1 MATHDYS
8 LANQSG
14 ASFRSD
20 LNNALAAILSNNSNA
35 TSPSTTAAYS
45 IWADTNAAK
54 LKIRNSA
61 NDDWVDLIN
70 LDGTI
75 ARDLTFTGSSANILF
90 DQSDNAL
97 EFNDNAK
104 ATFGTGADLTIS
116 HNGSNSIIN
125 DTGTGEL
132 QLQRGGNTILSLG
145 STGIQITDPDGA
157 AEVKLTGFEGSSAQ
171 ITLIADE
178 GDDNADTWT
187 IQSFVTDNTL
197 RFLSKASGSLAE
209 KWHITTDG
217 EVEQTGRLAVGLSVS
232 TTESATNIS
241 AGLIQTDG
249 NIDVRFAGVNTDP
262 AGGRY
267 LNFINTDTTIVVDQI
282 MGGFNFISSDSDA
295 SGVMASMKLHAAS
308 NSSKTC
314 QFRFRGND
322 AELARLAAGS
332 LGGQLLLNTSS
343 GVTQA
348 NATFDGR
355 VAIRNSS
362 FASDQITKLT
372 SIGKAY
378 TTSTSSTACL
388 GFQNFGSGAA
398 EITVFRRDNTN
409 PAGGSVD
416 KLYVAFKG
424 SGTNITSASIVTAQ
438 TLRNGSIHTLTY
450 SISENNQ
457 TASLNVTADDNSG
470 EAQTLC
476 FFVISHGS
484 SGHMITGL

>member
-1 MATHDYS
+1 MSTHDYN

-75 ARDLTFTGSSANILF
+75 ARDLTFTGASANILF

-145 STGIQITDPDGA
+145 STGIEITDPDGV
-157 AEVKLTGFEGSSAQ
+157 AEVKVTGFEGSSAQ
-171 ITLIADE
+171 VTLIADE

-217 EVEQTGRLAVGLSVS
+217 EVEQTGRLAVGLSVNTS
-232 TTESATNIS
+232 DVATNIS

-249 NIDVRFAGVNTDP
+249 NIDIKFAGVNSDP
-262 AGGRY
+262 AGARY
-267 LNFINTDTTIVVDQI
+267 LNFINTDTSVVVDQV
-282 MGGFNFISSDSDA
+282 MGGLHFISSDSDA
-295 SGVMASMKLHAAS
+295 SGILASMKVHAQS

-322 AELARLAAGS
+322 AELARLGASS
-332 LGGQLLLNTSS
+332 LGGTFILNTST

-355 VAIRNSS
+355 VAIRNSA

-372 SIGKAY
+372 SVGKAY
-378 TTSTSSTACL
+378 TTSTSSTACI

-409 PAGGSVD
+409 PAGGSID

-450 SISENNQ
+450 SISENNV

>member
-1 MATHDYS
+1 MLKLS
-8 LANQSG
+8 NQSG

-145 STGIQITDPDGA
+145 STGIEITDPNGA

-171 ITLIADE
+171 LTLIADE

-197 RFLSKASGSLAE
+197 RFLSKASGSLVE

-217 EVEQTGRLAVGLSVS
+217 EVEQTGRLAVGLGVR
-232 TTESATNIS
+232 TTDVATNIS

-249 NIDVRFAGVNTDP
+249 NIDLRFAGVNTDP

-267 LNFINTDTTIVVDQI
+267 INFMNTDTTIVVDQI

-308 NSSKTC
+308 NSSKRC

-322 AELARLAAGS
+322 AELARLGAGS
-332 LGGQLLLNTSS
+332 LGGAFILNTST

-355 VAIRNSS
+355 VAIRNSA
-362 FASDQITKLT
+362 FNSDQITKLT
-372 SIGKAY
+372 SVGFSY
-378 TTSTSSTACL
+378 TTSTSAVDVL
-388 GFQNFGSGAA
+388 GFQNFGGGAA
-398 EITVFRRDNTN
+398 EITVFRRDNTS
-409 PAGGSVD
+409 PAGASID
-416 KLYVAFKG
+416 KLYVAFGG
-424 SGTNITSASIVTAQ
+424 SGSNITSAAIVTAQ
-438 TLRNGSIHTLTY
+438 TLRRGSIHNITY
-450 SISENNQ
+450 TITEN
-457 TASLNVTADDNSG
+457 NVTAALQATCDDNTG

-476 FFVISHGS
+476 FFVVSHGA
-484 SGHMITGL
+484 SGHMITGF